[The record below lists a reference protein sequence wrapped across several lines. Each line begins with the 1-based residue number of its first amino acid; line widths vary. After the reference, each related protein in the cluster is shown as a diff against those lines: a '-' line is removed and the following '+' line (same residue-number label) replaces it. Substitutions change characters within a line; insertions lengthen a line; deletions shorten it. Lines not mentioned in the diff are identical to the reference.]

1 MTAAATRGGSR
12 ARARRADP
20 LQPWRSAG
28 RPLLMGVLNVTPD
41 SFSDG
46 GRFADPAAAVEHGVA
61 LVAAGADWLDVGGE
75 STRPGSA
82 PVPLDEELRRIVPV
96 VRALARQTQAP
107 ISIDTSKAHVA
118 ERALDAGATI
128 VNDVTG
134 LRGDAG
140 MARVV
145 ASRRAWIILMH
156 MRGTPATMQRLAR
169 YRDVVAQVRAFLRLA
184 ARKAEAAGIARHRI
198 LVDPGL
204 GFGKT
209 ARHSL
214 ELLRQ
219 LPRIVSLGYPVV
231 VGPSRKSFIGTVAG
245 GDVGERLGGTL
256 ACVEAAR
263 RAGAA
268 VVRVHDVRETVQ
280 FLKMLRAI
288 AHEG

>member
-20 LQPWRSAG
+20 LSPWRSAG
-28 RPLLMGVLNVTPD
+28 QPLLMGVLNVTPD

-96 VRALARQTQAP
+96 VRALARQTQTP

-145 ASRRAWIILMH
+145 ASRRAWIILVH
-156 MRGTPATMQRLAR
+156 KRGPPPT
-169 YRDVVAQVRAFLRLA
+169 
-184 ARKAEAAGIARHRI
+184 
-198 LVDPGL
+198 
-204 GFGKT
+204 
-209 ARHSL
+209 
-214 ELLRQ
+214 
-219 LPRIVSLGYPVV
+219 
-231 VGPSRKSFIGTVAG
+231 
-245 GDVGERLGGTL
+245 
-256 ACVEAAR
+256 
-263 RAGAA
+263 
-268 VVRVHDVRETVQ
+268 
-280 FLKMLRAI
+280 
-288 AHEG
+288 

>member
-1 MTAAATRGGSR
+1 MFGGRGG
-12 ARARRADP
+12 
-20 LQPWRSAG
+20 
-28 RPLLMGVLNVTPD
+28 
-41 SFSDG
+41 
-46 GRFADPAAAVEHGVA
+46 
-61 LVAAGADWLDVGGE
+61 
-75 STRPGSA
+75 
-82 PVPLDEELRRIVPV
+82 
-96 VRALARQTQAP
+96 
-107 ISIDTSKAHVA
+107 
-118 ERALDAGATI
+118 
-128 VNDVTG
+128 
-134 LRGDAG
+134 
-140 MARVV
+140 
-145 ASRRAWIILMH
+145 
-156 MRGTPATMQRLAR
+156 GTPATMQRLAR